1 MVIKLVSINA
11 DYILQVDQATNN
23 TLSQNYN
30 YNLTLQICNNCVNKY
45 SSLFLT
51 DYSKTYLPGPETE
64 FFYCG

>member
-30 YNLTLQICNNCVNKY
+30 YNLTLQICNNCVNKN
-45 SSLFLT
+45 SSLFSSH
-51 DYSKTYLPGPETE
+51 YSKRYVPEPE
-64 FFYCG
+64 ANFFNCL